1 MKLRTR
7 TVGTVAVISLSGEL
21 DGRSTLDGDQ
31 VLDLIP
37 RQGRALLDFTDVSY
51 LNSRSLRI
59 LLLVYRHAQASGS
72 QVALVGLSE
81 RLRSV
86 LLAVGFLSFFVVAAD
101 VATGVAPLTNSPERV
116 PRHEETRARPPRP
129 DRLLPD
135 RRGGRIPGSAGSPF
149 SLRRHIGA
157 RRRELLPVLV
167 RSRCTQPRAVP
178 AG

>member
-37 RQGRALLDFTDVSY
+37 RQGRALLDLTDVTY

-101 VATGVAPLTNSPERV
+101 VATGVALLTNSSE
-116 PRHEETRARPPRP
+116 A
-129 DRLLPD
+129 
-135 RRGGRIPGSAGSPF
+135 SAT
-149 SLRRHIGA
+149 A
-157 RRRELLPVLV
+157 
-167 RSRCTQPRAVP
+167 
-178 AG
+178 